1 MSDIVPRRQPLP
13 EAAPF
18 PPQLPLLRSDP
29 AEPAPGE
36 GIPLREYLG
45 ALRRHLWLIAAAVV
59 VCVGFAAY
67 RIRQEPPRYTAASAV
82 RLVNARQEM
91 AGQIGTGQTD
101 QLPGWYTDPILSQIQ
116 VLRSRAV
123 AQEVV
128 DSVGGRLKPQDPE
141 FPFGLVRDV
150 AVGPTARPG
159 DTLHLTFTR
168 ALVRGRLG
176 ARAAQAEYGRPLDL
190 GGVRLTVADRPAGYA
205 TARLNVVDARSAEMW
220 AIGSMAP
227 VQREMTNVIDIQ
239 FTANDPVVAQRAAN
253 AAAASFQT
261 VSMRSAQ
268 TQSRRRRVFVEEQLR
283 GTDSLL
289 LVAQQQLSA
298 FRRGVRAFSPREKFR
313 TTEEGLAEFR
323 LRRQA
328 LLTEKGIYDQM
339 QRELRVDR
347 GREGAEQIAAL
358 AASPEVATN
367 GGIVALYQQLIKY
380 QTSRDSLT
388 TGRWSRAGTNPDV
401 QQLDSLIGTY
411 RGRLVR
417 AVQARSDALAAQIS
431 VLDEVMAADAASIAG
446 LPDAEAEE
454 MRLSREVETLQKLV
468 DDLRRDHQE
477 ARIDEAV
484 EAGQVEIVDWAL
496 APGTPVGTGG
506 KRRLLFALLVGL
518 MIGGGGALVL
528 DRLNTALVRREDAEG
543 ALHAPVIAVIPRIGD
558 PLRPADRLE
567 RVRARLLPRLAQRA
581 AQPGNALVTV
591 NDLHSAGSQ
600 AYRKLRTHLIF
611 SQGGQPPRTLM
622 ITSPAASEGKTTVSA
637 NLATTFAQQGLRVAL
652 LDADLRRPRMH
663 GVFGLSRTPGLTEV
677 LQNEASM
684 DEALRATGV
693 EGLHVMGAGRLVGAV
708 SELLG
713 GAAMGRLLRELNAR
727 YDVVVLDT
735 PPVLAAADAEILAAQ
750 ADAVLVVVRAGQTER
765 QSARYAIQ
773 QLRAI
778 GARIV
783 GAVLNDPDQKIAGY
797 GKYAYYYDY
806 YAEAAD

>member
-1 MSDIVPRRQPLP
+1 MVPRRTPLP
-13 EAAPF
+13 EGDPSA
-18 PPQLPLLRSDP
+18 PQLPLLRSVP
-29 AEPAPGE
+29 AQAAAVPGE

-45 ALRRHLWLIAAAVV
+45 ALRRHLWLVVAAVLV
-59 VCVGFAAY
+59 SVGIAAY
-67 RIRQEPPRYTAASAV
+67 RIRQEPPRYTAVSAV

-91 AGQIGTGQTD
+91 AGQIGTGQQD

-128 DSVGGRLKPQDPE
+128 DSVGGRLRPEDPE
-141 FPFGLVRDV
+141 FPVGLLRDV
-150 AVGPTARPG
+150 RVAPAARAG
-159 DTLHLTFTR
+159 DTLQLTFTGDGVR
-168 ALVRGRLG
+168 ARMG
-176 ARAAQAEYGRPLDL
+176 ARAGQAAYGQPLDL
-190 GGVRLTVADRPAGYA
+190 GWVRLTVAGRPKGYP
-205 TARLNVVDARSAEMW
+205 TARLHLTDARSAELW
-220 AIGSMAP
+220 AIGSMTP
-227 VQREMTNVIDIQ
+227 VQRQMTNVIDIQ
-239 FTANDPVVAQRAAN
+239 FTANDPLVAQRAAN

-268 TQSRRRRVFVEEQLR
+268 TLSRRRRVFVEEQLQSL
-283 GTDSLL
+283 DSLL
-289 LVAQQQLSA
+289 ARAQMQLSA
-298 FRRGVRAFSPREKFR
+298 FRRGVRSFSPRETFR
-313 TTEEGLAEFR
+313 TTEEGLAGLR
-323 LRRQA
+323 LQRQA
-328 LLTEKGIYDQM
+328 LLSEKGIYDQM
-339 QRELRVDR
+339 GRELQTDR
-347 GREGAEQIAAL
+347 GRAGADQIAAL
-358 AASPEVATN
+358 AASPEVSQN
-367 GGIVALYQQLIKY
+367 GGMMALYNQLIKY

-388 TGRWSRAGTNPDV
+388 TGRWSRAGTNPDI
-401 QQLDSLIGTY
+401 QQLDSLIATY
-411 RGRLVR
+411 RGRLVS
-417 AVQARSDALAAQIS
+417 AVQARSGSLASQIR
-431 VLDEVMAADAASIAG
+431 VLDEIMAADAASITA

-496 APGTPVGTGG
+496 APGAPVGTGTR
-506 KRRLLFALLVGL
+506 RRLLFALLVGL

-528 DRLNTALVRREDAEG
+528 DRLNTALVRREDAEA
-543 ALHAPVIAVIPRIGD
+543 ALHVPVIAVIPRMGE
-558 PLRPADRLE
+558 PLTPADRLG
-567 RVRARLLPRLAQRA
+567 RLRARLLPRLAARPA
-581 AQPGNALVTV
+581 EGAQSLVTV

-611 SQGGQPPRTLM
+611 SQGGQPPRTLL

-637 NLATTFAQQGLRVAL
+637 NLATTLAQQGLRVVL
-652 LDADLRRPRMH
+652 VDADLRRPRMH

-677 LQNEASM
+677 LQNEAPL
-684 DEALRATGV
+684 DEGLRETHV
-693 EGLHVMGAGRLVGAV
+693 EGLHVLGAGRLVAAV

-713 GAAMGRLLRELNAR
+713 GAAMGRLLRELNGR

-765 QSARYAIQ
+765 QSAHYAIQ

-806 YAEAAD
+806 YADAAD